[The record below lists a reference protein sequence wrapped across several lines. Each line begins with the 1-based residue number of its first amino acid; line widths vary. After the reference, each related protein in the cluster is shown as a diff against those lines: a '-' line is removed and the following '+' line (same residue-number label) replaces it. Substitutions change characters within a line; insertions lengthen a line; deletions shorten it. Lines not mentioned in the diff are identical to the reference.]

1 MLSPKQLLALE
12 ASNES
17 RNAPLRLPSA
27 KDYPLPPDGKII
39 TFDGFKAPLLQEDNR
54 PVSVSVERHRDA
66 LDNQVFIS
74 ISIQVI
80 RILSQRFTKIAGKQG
95 CIYRQQEAQVLKLF
109 PGISPLYK
117 VQG

>member
-17 RNAPLRLPSA
+17 RNVPLRLPSV
-27 KDYPLPPDGKII
+27 KDYPLPPDDKIV
-39 TFDGFKAPLLQEDNR
+39 TFDGFKAPLLQEDN
-54 PVSVSVERHRDA
+54 PVSVNVERQRDA

-74 ISIQVI
+74 ICIPII